1 MKRRKLLRQTL
12 RHPRRIREIITTF
25 VKHGLWDWLELLG
38 LQRVFPFAR
47 RLPNWRG
54 EAPRTEA
61 ERWRRLRNA
70 LEELGPTFIKLGQ
83 IVSNRTDLLPPEL
96 VKELTHLQDDV
107 PPFPAHEAKRIVAEE
122 LGVDLDSVFASFDER
137 PQASASVAQ
146 VHHAT
151 LRNGQEA
158 AVKIQR
164 PDIEE
169 IIETDIE
176 IVQSLAALTERYIP
190 RARLFSPVELVE
202 EFRRTINLELNF
214 TTERENTDRFREMYH
229 DGRNLYVPRTYRDLS
244 SPRVIT
250 MEYIH
255 GARFSE
261 VVADKSGRW
270 DKAHIAKKAAN
281 LMLEQIYM
289 NGFFHGD
296 PHPGNIL
303 IIGDDTLCLLDYG
316 IMGRVRPRQREHL
329 IETMVGTVNR
339 DPARV
344 TEGVLRLTRPSS
356 EHISVEALED
366 DIYEL
371 IDHYADIAFGEI
383 DINQFFTQL
392 IQLVV
397 RHGLKIPSSLMLITK
412 TLLSVEG
419 LGVNL
424 SPQFDFMQVFQ
435 PFARRL
441 LARRFEPKHLW
452 RETQEIGQDFGAFL
466 RDFPMDARDVLK
478 QAKGGKLRLG
488 FRVTGLEP
496 LRNTLDNIS
505 YRLVFGLLVASL
517 LVSSSLVIQAEVPPV
532 WRGVSAFGLVGYGLA
547 GIISVGFLV
556 AITVRMFRR

>member
-1 MKRRKLLRQTL
+1 MKRRKILRQTF
-12 RHPRRIREIITTF
+12 RHPRRIREIVTAF

-38 LQRVFPFAR
+38 LQRVFPFVR
-47 RLPNWRG
+47 RLPNWRA
-54 EAPRTEA
+54 ESPRTES
-61 ERWRRLRNA
+61 ERWSRLRSA
-70 LEELGPTFIKLGQ
+70 LEDLGPTFIKLGQ

-107 PPFPAHEAKRIVAEE
+107 PPFPTAEAKRIVAEE
-122 LGVDLDSVFASFDER
+122 LGVDVSTVFASFDEH

-151 LRNGQEA
+151 LRDGREV

-164 PDIEE
+164 PDIEQ

-176 IVQSLAALTERYIP
+176 IIQSLAALTERYIP
-190 RARLFSPVELVE
+190 RSRLFSPVELVE

-214 TTERENTDRFREMYH
+214 TVERENADRFREMYH
-229 DGRNLYVPRTYRDLS
+229 DGRNLYVPRTYRDFS
-244 SPRVIT
+244 TPRVMT

-261 VVADKSGRW
+261 VVADESGRW

-281 LMLEQIYM
+281 LMLEQIYI

-296 PHPGNIL
+296 PHPGNLL

-316 IMGRVRPRQREHL
+316 IMGRIRPRQREYL
-329 IETMVGTVNR
+329 VETMVGTVNR

-344 TEGVLRLTRPSS
+344 TDGVLRLTRPSS

-366 DIYEL
+366 DIYDL

-412 TLLSVEG
+412 TLLAVEG

-441 LARRFEPKHLW
+441 LAKRFEPKHLW
-452 RETQEIGQDFGAFL
+452 QETQEIGQDFGSFL
-466 RDFPMDARDVLK
+466 RDFPTDARDVLK
-478 QAKGGKLRLG
+478 QAKGGKLRVG

-547 GIISVGFLV
+547 GIISVGFLI
-556 AITVRMFRR
+556 AIVVRMFRK

>member
-1 MKRRKLLRQTL
+1 MKRRKILRQTF
-12 RHPRRIREIITTF
+12 RHPRRIREIITAF

-38 LQRVFPFAR
+38 LQRAFPFVR
-47 RLPNWRG
+47 RLPNWRA
-54 EAPRTEA
+54 ESPRTES
-61 ERWRRLRNA
+61 ERWSRLRSA
-70 LEELGPTFIKLGQ
+70 LEDLGPTFIKLGQ

-107 PPFPAHEAKRIVAEE
+107 PPFPTAEAKRIVAEE
-122 LGVDLDSVFASFDER
+122 LGVDVSTVFASFDEH

-151 LRNGQEA
+151 LRDGREV

-164 PDIEE
+164 PDIEQ

-176 IVQSLAALTERYIP
+176 IIQSLAALTERYIP
-190 RARLFSPVELVE
+190 RSRLFSPVELVE

-214 TTERENTDRFREMYH
+214 TVERENADRFREMYH
-229 DGRNLYVPRTYRDLS
+229 DGRNLYVPRTYRDFS
-244 SPRVIT
+244 TPRVMT

-261 VVADKSGRW
+261 VVADESGRW

-281 LMLEQIYM
+281 LMLEQIYI

-296 PHPGNIL
+296 PHPGNLL

-316 IMGRVRPRQREHL
+316 IMGRIRPRQREYL
-329 IETMVGTVNR
+329 VETMVGTVNR

-344 TEGVLRLTRPSS
+344 TDGVLRLTRPSS

-366 DIYEL
+366 DIYDL

-412 TLLSVEG
+412 TLLAVEG

-441 LARRFEPKHLW
+441 LAKRFEPKHLW
-452 RETQEIGQDFGAFL
+452 QETQEIGQDFGSFL
-466 RDFPMDARDVLK
+466 RDFPTDARDVLK
-478 QAKGGKLRLG
+478 QAKGGKLRVG

-547 GIISVGFLV
+547 GIISVGFLI
-556 AITVRMFRR
+556 AIVVRMFRK

>member
-54 EAPRTEA
+54 EAPRTES

-107 PPFPAHEAKRIVAEE
+107 PPFPAHEAKRIVGEE
-122 LGVDLDSVFASFDER
+122 LGVNLDSVFASFDEQ

-151 LRNGQEA
+151 LRSGQEV

-164 PDIEE
+164 PNIDE
-169 IIETDIE
+169 IIETDVE

-229 DGRNLYVPRTYRDLS
+229 DGRDLYVPRTYHDLS

-281 LMLEQIYM
+281 LILEQIYM

-303 IIGDDTLCLLDYG
+303 IIGEDTLCLLDYG

-329 IETMVGTVNR
+329 IETMIGTVNR

-383 DINQFFTQL
+383 DINQFFMQL

-452 RETQEIGQDFGAFL
+452 QETQEIGQDFGAFL
-466 RDFPMDARDVLK
+466 RDFPTDARDVLK

-547 GIISVGFLV
+547 GIISVGFLI